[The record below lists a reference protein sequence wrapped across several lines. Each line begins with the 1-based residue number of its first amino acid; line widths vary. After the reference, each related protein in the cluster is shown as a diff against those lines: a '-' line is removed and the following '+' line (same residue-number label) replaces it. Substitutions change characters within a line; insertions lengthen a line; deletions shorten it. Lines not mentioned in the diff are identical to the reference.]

1 MATQYSSSIG
11 VTPQGV
17 TINDTRRIYNFGER
31 VAELS
36 PASSPFFSYLS
47 KVAKKPTD
55 DPVFKFLEKRHQWQR
70 RNFRLESAVSAITW
84 SSNDASLNIVDAS
97 NMYLTADYDKFGRK
111 GAATDTYAPEFL
123 TVGQI
128 VAIEGIF
135 KNEGAADATSGNGL
149 LSGPVVAYYR
159 ISTVNGVGVA
169 GSTIARTE
177 IFADFIKAVYVPG
190 VNTAGGATAI
200 NKGIVSFD
208 AADTLEFADD
218 AKGQVVG
225 TAHAEGGTAPD
236 GWRDEFYTNEGYCQI
251 FKTAVPLFSGTALA
265 TRYRGDAN
273 EYMRVYQE
281 KLMEHKM
288 DIENALLFGYG
299 AAADEVSGSSTV
311 DSDTRKSWGILPYT
325 EINGKVE
332 QFTYASSDY
341 DAFVDSMSNIMDA
354 ESGAGGNKLVLA
366 SRKIMN
372 WLNKLGS
379 SSFLGNTMAYA
390 NAPFSVDVSKGQSMF
405 DGVAVTKVDTL
416 YGSLNFVMEPLLRG
430 PWADHAVAIDL
441 KNVAYRPLQGNGES
455 RDTQIMTNV
464 QNNDVD
470 GRKDMILTEAGLE
483 IALPETHAVLKF
495 K

>member
-11 VTPQGV
+11 VTPEGV

-84 SSNDASLNIVDAS
+84 SSSDASLDIVAAS

-128 VAIEGIF
+128 IAIKGIF
-135 KNEGAADATSGNGL
+135 KNEAAADATSGDGL
-149 LSGPVVAYYR
+149 LSGPVIAYYR
-159 ISTVNGVGVA
+159 IGTVNA
-169 GSTIARTE
+169 INTQGSTAARTE
-177 IFADFIKAVYVPG
+177 IFANFIKAIYVPG
-190 VNTAGGATAI
+190 VNTAGSATAI
-200 NKGIVSFD
+200 NKGLVSFD

-218 AKGQVVG
+218 AEGQVVG
-225 TAHAEGGTAPD
+225 TAHVEGGTAPD

-265 TRYRGDAN
+265 TRYRGVSN

-288 DIENALLFGYG
+288 DLEHAMLFGIG
-299 AAADEVSGSSTV
+299 
-311 DSDTRKSWGILPYT
+311 
-325 EINGKVE
+325 
-332 QFTYASSDY
+332 
-341 DAFVDSMSNIMDA
+341 
-354 ESGAGGNKLVLA
+354 LA
-366 SRKIMN
+366 
-372 WLNKLGS
+372 
-379 SSFLGNTMAYA
+379 
-390 NAPFSVDVSKGQSMF
+390 
-405 DGVAVTKVDTL
+405 
-416 YGSLNFVMEPLLRG
+416 
-430 PWADHAVAIDL
+430 
-441 KNVAYRPLQGNGES
+441 
-455 RDTQIMTNV
+455 
-464 QNNDVD
+464 
-470 GRKDMILTEAGLE
+470 
-483 IALPETHAVLKF
+483 
-495 K
+495 